1 MQRPKDRGGAQLCPN
16 LATRAG
22 LPVMARLVEK
32 QPGALTCQEEEG
44 SPRDG
49 NAALGDGV
57 AVSDPGALHADDTED
72 HSHEAQEHGH
82 HHQSSC

>member
-1 MQRPKDRGGAQLCPN
+1 MQRPKDRGGAQLCPH

-22 LPVMARLVEK
+22 LPAMARLVEK

-72 HSHEAQEHGH
+72 HGHEAQEHGH
-82 HHQSSC
+82 HHQGSC